1 MNRREDAAETEQRGP
16 APSVSTALLLLVM
29 FSVVAAFSVVPIFV
43 SPSDSPLRLWL
54 IVLILIPALFA
65 WWFWA
70 RQRQHPH
77 LLFVLALT
85 FVAGRFFSV
94 LAQIVVLGEA
104 YSRTIAFMWLNLSVS
119 GLGFLG
125 GLLYL
130 WVQARKGNRN

>member
-1 MNRREDAAETEQRGP
+1 MNQREDAAETEQRGP
-16 APSVSTALLLLVM
+16 APSVSTPLLFLVM
-29 FSVVAAFSVVPIFV
+29 LGVVAAFSIIPVVV
-43 SPSDSPLRLWL
+43 SPSNSPLKPLL
-54 IVLILIPALFA
+54 IALIFVPALLA

-70 RQRQHPH
+70 RQRQHPQ
-77 LLFVLALT
+77 LMFVLALAFLT
-85 FVAGRFFSV
+85 GQFFST
-94 LAQIVVLGEA
+94 LAQIVLLGEA